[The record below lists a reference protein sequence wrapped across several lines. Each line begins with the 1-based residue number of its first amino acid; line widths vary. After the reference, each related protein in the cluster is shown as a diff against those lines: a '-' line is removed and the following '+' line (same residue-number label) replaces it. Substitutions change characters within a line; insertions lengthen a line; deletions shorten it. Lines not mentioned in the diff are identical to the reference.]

1 MTTVPCAQT
10 IAEPAAPSKPEIVPK
25 TGPAGAEGEA
35 WLRAST
41 RIAGIAM
48 EQQYGF

>member
-1 MTTVPCAQT
+1 MTRVPRAQT
-10 IAEPAAPSKPEIVPK
+10 TAEPAAPSKPEIVPE

-35 WLRAST
+35 WLRASN
-41 RIAGIAM
+41 RIAGVAV